1 MKIPAALITIAMCA
15 CLFCCCGGVALADT
29 EGPDGRTP
37 PARQLLVMLRLPT
50 AHFRSDG
57 NYGNGWD
64 AQLGRHARRRVA
76 EALASDLQLRVGAEW
91 SMTSLGLDCFVMELP
106 SGADAPAL
114 QRALERRPEVES
126 VEPMHEYHA
135 LEAVRTGRG
144 LQAPDSHDDPL
155 YALQPTARRWHL
167 AELHAV
173 STGRGVTVA
182 VIDSGV
188 DSAHIEL
195 HGHVAVNRDFVA
207 TGSVP
212 AEDHGTAVAGII
224 AAIPD
229 NHLGIAGVAPA
240 VRLLALRACGQ
251 AGEADA
257 TVTRCNSFALAKALQ
272 TALDER
278 ADVIN
283 LSLAGPD
290 DRLLARLIDVALA
303 RGACVVAA
311 ADPHAAGGSFPA
323 SHAGVV
329 AVRGEDQTVPPTALP
344 APGQDIPTTLPGERW
359 GFVSGSSFA
368 AAEVSGLVALLR
380 ELERAGP
387 QADAWWSSGA
397 AAPGSARRTEG
408 KLLDPCALAAAL
420 VHNCVC
426 ACADHVDNALPHDF
440 SRN

>member
-1 MKIPAALITIAMCA
+1 MKFTAAVFAVLMFA
-15 CLFCCCGGVALADT
+15 CLSWWRDGVAFADAGDT
-29 EGPDGRTP
+29 GGQTP
-37 PARQLLVMLRLPT
+37 PGRQMLVMLRLPI

-57 NYGNGWD
+57 SYRQGWD
-64 AQLGRHARRRVA
+64 VQLGRRARRRVA
-76 EALASDLQLRVGAEW
+76 EALASDLRLRVGSDW
-91 SMTSLGLDCFVMELP
+91 SMTSLGLACFVMELP
-106 SGADAPAL
+106 PGADALAL
-114 QRALERRPEVES
+114 QRALESRPEVES

-135 LEAVRTGRG
+135 LEAAPAARG
-144 LQAPDSHDDPL
+144 SQALGTHDDPL

-188 DSAHIEL
+188 DSGHIEL
-195 HGHVAVNRDFVA
+195 HGQVAANRDLVA
-207 TGSVP
+207 AGDVP

-240 VRLLALRACGQ
+240 ARLLALRACQ
-251 AGEADA
+251 QTDEAGA
-257 TVTRCNSFALAKALQ
+257 TATRCSSFALAKALQ
-272 TALDER
+272 TALDEG

-290 DRLLARLIDVALA
+290 DRLLARLIEVALA
-303 RGACVVAA
+303 RGVCVVAA
-311 ADPHAAGGSFPA
+311 ADPHAVGGSFPA

-329 AVRGEDQTVPPTALP
+329 AVRAEGQEVPRQALS

-387 QADAWWSSGA
+387 RVDAWWSATA
-397 AAPGSARRTEG
+397 AAPRSARRVAGTS
-408 KLLDPCALAAAL
+408 LDPCSLAAAL
-420 VHNCVC
+420 VRNCVC
-426 ACADHVDNALPHDF
+426 ACADHADAALPHDLP
-440 SRN
+440 RN